1 MYTIELWVYR
11 FFVVVV
17 PTLNMLITFSCF
29 QVSNNRCRS
38 YHPLCW
44 LQFFFSLDSIVWI
57 LYVLLRVIWSLSYF
71 MFSESS
77 ESVVWCPNHFD
88 KFSFIFFKYF
98 FFPILSSP
106 FGIQNYICFRMFDI
120 DSLFLNDLF
129 FSLLIQGLNV
139 RLENFYWC
147 KVKFIF
153 FLL

>member
-1 MYTIELWVYR
+1 MYTIEFWVYR

-44 LQFFFSLDSIVWI
+44 LQFFFSLASIVWI

-98 FFPILSSP
+98 FFSP
-106 FGIQNYICFRMFDI
+106 FYLLLLGFKITYVSGCLILTHCFWMICS
-120 DSLFLNDLF
+120 SLCLF
-129 FSLLIQGLNV
+129 SV
-139 RLENFYWC
+139 
-147 KVKFIF
+147 
-153 FLL
+153 